1 MPHVPSTDPEAVIA
15 ILIGTF
21 FCLTHWR
28 IVLRIILFLVIALA
42 IIGVVAGLHGA
53 TSLMAQHHR

>member
-1 MPHVPSTDPEAVIA
+1 MPHPPSTDPETLIA

-21 FCLTHWR
+21 FCLAHWR

-42 IIGVVAGLHGA
+42 VIGAVAGLHGA
-53 TSLMAQHHR
+53 TALMTQHHR